1 MSTRNI
7 YSLFYIQGTACLQ
20 SSEEEEDE
28 EEGMDVEG
36 EVEHVDHADQAT
48 DAEPDI
54 DLPQGSDGNVDN
66 TVTQLDTEYFNRDV
80 IHRGGD
86 VKDPD
91 QTGEGTESDG
101 STDPAPV
108 TTETT
113 VTDTPDEGVESGGK
127 VDPASVTAEVTA
139 VDKSG
144 NATKSGNSTDTT
156 PVTTANT
163 VVDESDDNTSTTPTI
178 TEIAAPVTAEVT
190 AVDKS
195 GNATKSGNNTDAAPV
210 TTTKTVVDKSGN
222 VTKSGE
228 SVVGSDADPVPTAT
242 TDDLEEVEEEGEEE
256 GGTELGGD
264 GTTITD
270 LDEFQ
275 LNSQPSSYIV
285 STVLYYSHKFS

>member
-66 TVTQLDTEYFNRDV
+66 TVTQLDTEYFNPDV
-80 IHRGGD
+80 IHRGED

-144 NATKSGNSTDTT
+144 NT
-156 PVTTANT
+156 
-163 VVDESDDNTSTTPTI
+163 
-178 TEIAAPVTAEVT
+178 
-190 AVDKS
+190 
-195 GNATKSGNNTDAAPV
+195 TKSGNNTDAAPV